1 MGVAF
6 IPAVGLIS
14 ARTGRNCTAVSLA
27 SEQYE
32 GLAGFR
38 LALRR
43 FLALSDVAA
52 REAGVTS
59 QQYQALLAVKTQP
72 GGEAQI
78 KAIADQMLIKHH
90 GAVQLVDRL
99 VSAGLVVRRS
109 ATSDRR
115 GVVVALTS
123 KGEDALAAL
132 SAAQLPELIKHGA
145 LLTDSLKRLRRIPS
159 GELR

>member
-1 MGVAF
+1 
-6 IPAVGLIS
+6 
-14 ARTGRNCTAVSLA
+14 LA

-59 QQYQALLAVKTQP
+59 QQYQALLTVKTQP

-145 LLTDSLKRLRRIPS
+145 LLADSLKRLRRIPS